1 MEMIALSVK
10 TENGESAEFQVDT
23 EIVKGLYLV
32 HDLEKVNSNSGVYN
46 ISLTENV
53 QKVETKIK
61 TLNKVSIVTI
71 EVNNTTKFQYF
82 VGNDLELEALI
93 KVPENELPNNIK
105 EVILKA
111 YHLIQKANLIP
122 KIRLN

>member
-1 MEMIALSVK
+1 MIALSVK
-10 TENGESAEFQVDT
+10 TESGEVAEFQVDS

-32 HDLEKVNSNSGVYN
+32 HNLEKVISNCETYN
-46 ISLTENV
+46 IELTENV
-53 QKVETKIK
+53 ENVETKIK
-61 TLNKVSIVTI
+61 TIDKVSIVTI
-71 EVNNTTKFQYF
+71 EVDNIVKFQYF
-82 VGNDLELEALI
+82 VGNDLALPALV

-111 YHLIQKANLIP
+111 YHLIQKSNLIP

>member
-10 TENGESAEFQVDT
+10 TENGEIAEFQVDS

-32 HDLEKVNSNSGVYN
+32 HDLEKVILNSRTYN

-61 TLNKVSIVTI
+61 TLDKVSIVTI
-71 EVNNTTKFQYF
+71 EVNNSVRFQYF
-82 VGNDLELEALI
+82 VGNDLGLEALV

-111 YHLIQKANLIP
+111 YHLIQKASLIP

>member
-1 MEMIALSVK
+1 MVALSVK
-10 TENGESAEFQVDT
+10 TETGNLAEFQIDT

-32 HDLEKVNSNSGVYN
+32 HDLDKVILNSETYN
-46 ISLTENV
+46 ISLSKNV
-53 QKVETKIK
+53 EKVETRIK
-61 TLNKVSIVTI
+61 TLDKVSIVTI
-71 EVNNTTKFQYF
+71 EVNNNTKFQYF
-82 VGNDLELEALI
+82 VGNDLELPALV

>member
-1 MEMIALSVK
+1 MVALNVK
-10 TENGESAEFQVDT
+10 TETGNLAEFQIDT

-32 HDLEKVNSNSGVYN
+32 HGLDKVILNSEIYN
-46 ISLTENV
+46 ISLSKNV
-53 QKVETKIK
+53 EKVETRIK
-61 TLNKVSIVTI
+61 TLDKVSIVTI
-71 EVNNTTKFQYF
+71 EVNNNTKFQYF
-82 VGNDLELEALI
+82 VGNDLELPALV

>member
-1 MEMIALSVK
+1 MIALSVK
-10 TENGESAEFQVDT
+10 TENGESAEFQVDS
-23 EIVKGLYLV
+23 EIVKGLYVV
-32 HDLEKVNSNSGVYN
+32 HDLEKVISNSETYN

-71 EVNNTTKFQYF
+71 EVNNFAKFQYF
-82 VGNDLELEALI
+82 VGNDLALEALV

-122 KIRLN
+122 NLRLN

>member
-1 MEMIALSVK
+1 MVALSVK
-10 TENGESAEFQVDT
+10 TETGNLAEFQIDT

-32 HDLEKVNSNSGVYN
+32 HGLDKVILNSETYN
-46 ISLTENV
+46 ISLSKNV
-53 QKVETKIK
+53 EKVETRIK
-61 TLNKVSIVTI
+61 TLDKVSIVTI
-71 EVNNTTKFQYF
+71 EVNNNTKFQYF
-82 VGNDLELEALI
+82 VGNDLELPALV

>member
-1 MEMIALSVK
+1 MVALSVK
-10 TENGESAEFQVDT
+10 TETGNLAEFQIDT

-32 HDLEKVNSNSGVYN
+32 HGLDKVILNSETYN
-46 ISLTENV
+46 ISLSENV
-53 QKVETKIK
+53 EKVETRIK
-61 TLNKVSIVTI
+61 TLDKVSIVTI
-71 EVNNTTKFQYF
+71 EVNNNTKFQYF
-82 VGNDLELEALI
+82 VGNDLELPALV